1 MWKAMLEAKDK
12 ALQDQIKKTE
22 IAEKEKELE
31 VSKRKELLLHEK
43 KRENKL
49 KQELKK
55 QDAQAK
61 SELEL

>member
-1 MWKAMLEAKDK
+1 MLEAKDK

-49 KQELKK
+49 K
-55 QDAQAK
+55 
-61 SELEL
+61 